1 MYATYIVILAVAGPA
16 GIVLAIIAPIIT
28 ARARRR
34 RQTRT
39 SR

>member
-1 MYATYIVILAVAGPA
+1 MYATYIVILAVAGIA
-16 GIVLAIIAPIIT
+16 GITLGIVPSVI